1 MKARRLNWM
10 AIGLILVLVLA
21 PSLWVS
27 QSGEPVSASDSEQ
40 LVETAGTVDWLEPR
54 GLNIVDLV
62 GMVPEEYLQGHI
74 ISNTSGYGIVRYEA
88 GTRLGNT
95 VVITTTVYP
104 RYIKDARTGW
114 TASMFGCLGQPARI
128 DHVGSVAPATT
139 MRLYYNGQDVT
150 QQVDLYTY
158 VPAGLKQ
165 PIRNPSQSESQN
177 LYRYWETG
185 VLSTNFTGDGDLYL
199 PANMGCELLM
209 SGENY
214 PQLTAVFTAQVFSQ
228 VSVETLG
235 VETLSFHSYLGTGY
249 LGHFESLRSQLSAAG
264 YEGRHDKFDLQ
275 IPVDADY
282 LFVNFPPTPVDE
294 YTNFS
299 GNPMDNVMRP
309 TGGTY
314 RVANAAGT
322 LSVDHTVSVGIPRYG
337 YWEDSGLV
345 GSVAYLPYK
354 QNVYHLAAPEYIVP
368 AGISYDPCMVY
379 GGCSSAFLSNLWNT
393 EMTLQVLY
401 LKVERTGCD
410 LTRVP
415 LRSVGSG
422 WSSSLAY
429 TPWQPETLPLLD
441 STAMSVF
448 ETAVFSNH
456 VYLPCVLQR
465 FCILPPD
472 DPAAGPYGWFTPEG
486 RMVDYVP

>member
-10 AIGLILVLVLA
+10 VMALILALA
-21 PSLWVS
+21 PSLWVL
-27 QSGEPVSASDSEQ
+27 QSGEAVSATDSEQ

-54 GLNIVDLV
+54 ILNIVDLV

-74 ISNTSGYGIVRYEA
+74 ISNTSGYGILRYEA

-114 TASMFGCLGQPARI
+114 DASMFGCLGQPARI
-128 DHVGSVAPATT
+128 DNTGSVAPATT
-139 MRLYYNGQDVT
+139 MRLYYNGRDVT
-150 QQVDLYTY
+150 RQVDLYTY
-158 VPAGLKQ
+158 LPAGLNQ
-165 PIRNPSQSESQN
+165 PIRNPNQSESQN

-185 VLSTNFTGDGDLYL
+185 VLSTNFTEDGDLYL
-199 PANMGCELLM
+199 PANMGCELSM
-209 SGENY
+209 SFKNY
-214 PQLTAVFTAQVFSQ
+214 LQLTAVFTAQVSNQ
-228 VSVETLG
+228 ISVETLG
-235 VETLSFHSYLGTGY
+235 VETISFHSYLGAGY
-249 LGHFESLRSQLSAAG
+249 EGHFESLRNQLYAAG
-264 YEGRHDKFDLQ
+264 YGGRCEQVELQ
-275 IPVDADY
+275 IPAAADY

-294 YTNFS
+294 YTRFS
-299 GNPMDNVMRP
+299 GNPMDNVLRP

-314 RVANAAGT
+314 RVANTAGS
-322 LSVDHTVSVGIPRYG
+322 LSVDHIMSGGIPRYG
-337 YWEDSGLV
+337 YWEDNDLAGT
-345 GSVAYLPYK
+345 VAYLPYR
-354 QNVYHLAAPEYIVP
+354 QNVYRLATPEYIVP

-379 GGCSSAFLSNLWNT
+379 GGCSSAVLSNLWNT

-429 TPWQPETLPLLD
+429 TPWQPEALPSLTPDAL
-441 STAMSVF
+441 SIFAT
-448 ETAVFSNH
+448 TVFSYY
-456 VYLPCVLQR
+456 VYLPCVFQG
-465 FCILPPD
+465 FCTPPLD
-472 DPAAGPYGWFTPEG
+472 DPGAGPYGWFTSEG

>member
-10 AIGLILVLVLA
+10 AIGLILVLA

-128 DHVGSVAPATT
+128 DNVGSVAPATT

-150 QQVDLYTY
+150 RQVDLYTY

-185 VLSTNFTGDGDLYL
+185 VLSTNFTEDGDLSL

-209 SGENY
+209 SFKNY

-228 VSVETLG
+228 ISVETLG
-235 VETLSFHSYLGTGY
+235 VETLPFHSYLGAGY
-249 LGHFESLRSQLSAAG
+249 LGHFDSLRSQLSAAG
-264 YEGRHDKFDLQ
+264 YGGRHEKFDLE

-294 YTNFS
+294 YTKFS

-322 LSVDHTVSVGIPRYG
+322 LSVDHIMSGGIPRYG
-337 YWEDSGLV
+337 YWEDNDLAGA
-345 GSVAYLPYK
+345 VAYLPYK
-354 QNVYHLAAPEYIVP
+354 RNVYRLATPEYIVP

-379 GGCSSAFLSNLWNT
+379 GGCSSALLSNLWNT

-422 WSSSLAY
+422 WSSSLTY
-429 TPWQPETLPLLD
+429 TPWQPEALPLLG
-441 STAMSVF
+441 STAMSVS

-472 DPAAGPYGWFTPEG
+472 DPGAGPYGWFTPEG